1 MPFPSQ
7 NKTLYACSMDDIKNQ
22 EWSNDITDEEIRL
35 MEFREFNQGSVKSRV
50 NQSGISQVS
59 GN

>member
-22 EWSNDITDEEIRL
+22 GWSNDITDEEIRL